1 MEIVAKILEWSLLII
16 SGFLL
21 LLFAFGFLLIEELNN
36 YCKKEVDKDEYEKR
50 AARCAD
56 DN

>member
-1 MEIVAKILEWSLLII
+1 MEIFAKILEWSLLII

-21 LLFAFGFLLIEELNN
+21 LLFAFCFLLIEELNN

-50 AARCAD
+50 AARCVD